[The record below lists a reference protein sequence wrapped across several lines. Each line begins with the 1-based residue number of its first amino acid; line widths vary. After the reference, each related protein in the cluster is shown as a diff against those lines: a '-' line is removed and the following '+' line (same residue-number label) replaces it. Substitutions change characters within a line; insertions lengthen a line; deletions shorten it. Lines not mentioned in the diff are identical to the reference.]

1 MAKAPGKFLS
11 GLRRFLGLDR
21 PKYQRPLRP
30 KAYERPRRPKAYLS
44 NPERDR
50 LRRGETELEDAME
63 VASGPMYGSLLSD
76 VQHTRRGQV
85 RARFDT
91 AQTTDDNRK
100 HWAMADGL
108 AADAAA
114 NPNIRYILRNRSRY
128 EVNNNSYAR
137 GMIET
142 VANDIIGTGPRLQVT
157 TADEK
162 LNDQVEA
169 AFAAWF
175 RATGMADKLRTMVKA
190 KKQDGEAFG
199 CLITNENL
207 PNPVKLD
214 VMLKEADCVRF
225 VDINLLLV
233 PSVDGIRYDEF
244 GNPVEYYVL
253 RVHPGYWAYASGYI
267 GLPWEYDK
275 WDAANV
281 VHWFRVDRPGQ
292 HRGLPE
298 ILPALPLFAQ
308 LRRYTLATLD
318 AAETAAD
325 HAIVMETNA
334 NANVEPDSVEP
345 MDVLAL
351 ERRMMTTLPEGWHAG
366 QIKPEHPATTY
377 PQFKR
382 EIITEIARSL
392 NMPFNVAAGD
402 SSGYNYASGRLDHQ
416 SYFKQIR
423 IEQAQCEAVV
433 LDRIFSAWLSEA
445 ILISGLLPIQVRTM
459 KALPHTWHWD
469 GHEHVDPAKE
479 ANAQQTRL
487 STGTTT
493 YADEFAKVG
502 KDHVKAFESQAAALG
517 LTVDEYRQKLVNK
530 LFGGGALAAQPTAPD
545 DEDAVTTP
553 AHTEDDRPSA
563 DDGEDI

>member
-1 MAKAPGKFLS
+1 MARKPGKLLT
-11 GLRRFLGLDR
+11 GVRRFLGLT
-21 PKYQRPLRP
+21 PPQAKRPLRP
-30 KAYERPRRPKAYLS
+30 KVLISRPD
-44 NPERDR
+44 RDR
-50 LRRGETELEDAME
+50 MRQGDAELDRAMR
-63 VASGPMYGSLLSD
+63 AAAGPTMPVMLSD
-76 VQHTRRGQV
+76 VQTARAGHV

-91 AQTTDDNRK
+91 ALTTDDNRR

-128 EVNNNSYAR
+128 EVANNSYAR
-137 GMIET
+137 GIVLT
-142 VANDIIGTGPRLQVT
+142 LANDLIGTGPRLQILT
-157 TADEK
+157 RDEAF
-162 LNDQVEA
+162 NDAIEA
-169 AFAAWF
+169 AFSSWCRTVSLAE
-175 RATGMADKLRTMVKA
+175 KLRTMRMA
-190 KKQDGEAFG
+190 RCQDGEAFA
-199 CLITNENL
+199 LTIWNDNL
-207 PNPVKLD
+207 PHPVKLD
-214 VMLKEADCVRF
+214 LKLVEADHVRF
-225 VDINLLLV
+225 VDMNLLLV
-233 PSVDGIRYDEF
+233 PSVDGIRYDAY
-244 GNPVEYYVL
+244 GNPVEYYIL
-253 RVHPGYWAYASGYI
+253 RVHPGQWAYASGNI

-281 VHWFRVDRPGQ
+281 IHWFRVDRPGQ

-334 NANVEPDSVEP
+334 SANVEPDSVEP
-345 MDVLAL
+345 MDVLEL

-382 EIITEIARSL
+382 EIITEIARCL
-392 NMPFNVAAGD
+392 NMPFNIAAGD

-416 SYFKQIR
+416 TYFKQIR
-423 IEQAQCEAVV
+423 VERDHLETKV
-433 LDRIFSAWLSEA
+433 LDRLFSAWMAQA
-445 ILISGLLPIQVRTM
+445 ILISDLLPIQARTM
-459 KALPHTWHWD
+459 PVIPHAWHWD

-487 STGTTT
+487 SSGTTT

-517 LTVDEYRQKLVNK
+517 LTVQQYRQKLVEK
-530 LFGGGALAAQPTAPD
+530 LFGTSAAASQPAPG
-545 DEDAVTTP
+545 DEEETTTP
-553 AHTEDDRPSA
+553 AHTGDRQPSVDDS
-563 DDGEDI
+563 EDI